1 MFKFLAAILIIEG
14 TLMFF
19 VTTII
24 IIIILAA
31 LSAAPL
37 LLAGHA
43 SAQSIPLPPP
53 FPGSNDGG
61 EEKKAPNDRD
71 PPQIEILT
79 TELHDG
85 KNVFK
90 VRIVD
95 ESSLQTREVKYV
107 YDGQLRTDGL
117 FRDQNNV
124 YKALV
129 DMHPPS
135 RIVVVTAGDAN
146 GNIDSVYKEYKVSA
160 PQDLFSQIIDMLSK
174 ISGHMQ
180 NLFGGG

>member
-1 MFKFLAAILIIEG
+1 MFKFLASVLILKV
-14 TLMFF
+14 LAMFF

-24 IIIILAA
+24 IILAA
-31 LSAAPL
+31 VTAAPL
-37 LLAGHA
+37 LLAGQA

-53 FPGSNDGG
+53 FPGSNGG
-61 EEKKAPNDRD
+61 EEERKDPNDGD
-71 PPQIEILT
+71 PPAIQILT
-79 TELHDG
+79 TELREG
-85 KNVFK
+85 KNVFE
-90 VRIVD
+90 VRITD
-95 ESSLQTREVKYV
+95 KSSLHIREVKYV

-124 YKALV
+124 YKALI

-146 GNIDSVYKEYKVSA
+146 ENIDSVHNEYEVSVS
-160 PQDLFSQIIDMLSK
+160 QDLFSQIMDVLSQ
-174 ISGHMQ
+174 IPTYIQ

>member
-1 MFKFLAAILIIEG
+1 
-14 TLMFF
+14 MFF

-24 IIIILAA
+24 IILAA
-31 LSAAPL
+31 LTAAPL
-37 LLAGHA
+37 LLAGQA

-53 FPGSNDGG
+53 FPGSNVDDG
-61 EEKKAPNDRD
+61 ERKAPDDRD
-71 PPQIEILT
+71 PPSIEILT
-79 TELHDG
+79 TELREG

-90 VRIVD
+90 VRITD
-95 ESSLQTREVKYV
+95 ESSLRVREVTYV
-107 YDGQLRTDGL
+107 YGGQLRTDGL

-124 YKALV
+124 YKALI

-146 GNIDSVYKEYKVSA
+146 DNIDSVHKEYGVSA
-160 PQDLFSQIIDMLSK
+160 SEDLFSQIMDMLSR
-174 ISGHMQ
+174 IPRYIQ

>member
-1 MFKFLAAILIIEG
+1 
-14 TLMFF
+14 MFF

-24 IIIILAA
+24 IILAA
-31 LSAAPL
+31 VTAAPL
-37 LLAGHA
+37 LLAGQA

-53 FPGSNDGG
+53 FPGSDVS
-61 EEKKAPNDRD
+61 EEETKDANDRD
-71 PPQIEILT
+71 PPEIEILS
-79 TELHDG
+79 TELREG

-90 VRIVD
+90 VRIAD
-95 ESSLQTREVKYV
+95 ESSLHIREVKYV

-124 YKALV
+124 YKALI

-146 GNIDSVYKEYKVSA
+146 GNIDSVHKEYEVSA
-160 PQDLFSQIIDMLSK
+160 SQDLFSQIIDMLSQ
-174 ISGHMQ
+174 IPRHIQ

>member
-1 MFKFLAAILIIEG
+1 
-14 TLMFF
+14 MFF

-24 IIIILAA
+24 IILAA
-31 LSAAPL
+31 VTAAPL
-37 LLAGHA
+37 LLAGQA

-53 FPGSNDGG
+53 FPGSDVG
-61 EEKKAPNDRD
+61 EEETKDANDRD
-71 PPQIEILT
+71 PPEIEILS
-79 TELHDG
+79 TELREG

-90 VRIVD
+90 VRIAD
-95 ESSLQTREVKYV
+95 ESSLHIREVKYV

-124 YKALV
+124 YKALI

-146 GNIDSVYKEYKVSA
+146 GNIDSVHKEYEVSA
-160 PQDLFSQIIDMLSK
+160 SRDLFSQIIDVLSQ
-174 ISGHMQ
+174 IPRHIQ

>member
-1 MFKFLAAILIIEG
+1 M
-14 TLMFF
+14 
-19 VTTII
+19 
-24 IIIILAA
+24 
-31 LSAAPL
+31 
-37 LLAGHA
+37 LAGQV

-53 FPGSNDGG
+53 FPGSNEGG
-61 EEKKAPNDRD
+61 EEKKTPKDGD

-90 VRIVD
+90 VRIID
-95 ESSLQTREVKYV
+95 ESSLHTREVEYV
-107 YDGQLRTDGL
+107 YNGQLRTDGL

-124 YKALV
+124 YKALI
-129 DMHPPS
+129 DMHQPS

-146 GNIDSVYKEYKVSA
+146 GNIDSVYKEYEVS
-160 PQDLFSQIIDMLSK
+160 PSQDLFSQIIDMLSQ
-174 ISGHMQ
+174 IPRHIG

>member
-1 MFKFLAAILIIEG
+1 
-14 TLMFF
+14 MFF
-19 VTTII
+19 VTTIII

-37 LLAGHA
+37 LLAGQA

-53 FPGSNDGG
+53 FPGSNEGG

-79 TELHDG
+79 TELGEG

-95 ESSLQTREVKYV
+95 ESSLHTREVKYV

-124 YKALV
+124 YKALI

-146 GNIDSVYKEYKVSA
+146 GNIDSAYKEYEVSA
-160 PQDLFSQIIDMLSK
+160 SQDLFSQIIDMLSQ
-174 ISGHMQ
+174 IPAHIE
-180 NLFGGG
+180 NLFGVG

>member
-1 MFKFLAAILIIEG
+1 
-14 TLMFF
+14 MFF

-24 IIIILAA
+24 IIIILAT
-31 LSAAPL
+31 LSVAPL
-37 LLAGHA
+37 LLAGQV

-53 FPGSNDGG
+53 FPGSNEGG
-61 EEKKAPNDRD
+61 EEKKAPKDGD

-90 VRIVD
+90 VRIID
-95 ESSLQTREVKYV
+95 ESSLQTREVEYV
-107 YDGQLRTDGL
+107 YNGQLRTDGL

-124 YKALV
+124 YKALI

-146 GNIDSVYKEYKVSA
+146 GNIDSVYKEYEVS
-160 PQDLFSQIIDMLSK
+160 PSQDLFSQIIDVLSQ
-174 ISGHMQ
+174 IPRHIE